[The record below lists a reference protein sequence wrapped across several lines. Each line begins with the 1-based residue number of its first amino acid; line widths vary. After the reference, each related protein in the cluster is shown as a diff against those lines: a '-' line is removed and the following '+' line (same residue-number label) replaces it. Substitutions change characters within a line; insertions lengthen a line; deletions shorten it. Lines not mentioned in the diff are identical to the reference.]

1 MWNLNDHRPPYATIH
16 PSRDYS
22 FSFTR
27 VGGGK
32 ARFTIHKT
40 TRWIELS
47 ERCGSCQSVPGSV
60 RAPTAR
66 ICIIPF
72 TSTILIGGLFQSL
85 SPRIFALLLLS
96 FLHTPLPPSSP
107 NGGFV
112 RPIHFLL
119 LSFFLR
125 SFGFHLSLALI
136 LIPRFLLAYT
146 FLRILFVLFI
156 TLFLGWWGMG
166 VLVGSVYVFVLDYI
180 FLSFLYM
187 FAFDRCSMIIILS
200 FLIFFSGFLYGS
212 IWFSFFVFF
221 SLVVRLLSSF
231 YFPFIRFFFVFF
243 VLLPLQSF
251 IFSLLSSRF

>member
-1 MWNLNDHRPPYATIH
+1 MHCCSSRFSIPLSLRPPQTE
-16 PSRDYS
+16 DS
-22 FSFTR
+22 FAQF
-27 VGGGK
+27 
-32 ARFTIHKT
+32 I
-40 TRWIELS
+40 
-47 ERCGSCQSVPGSV
+47 
-60 RAPTAR
+60 
-66 ICIIPF
+66 
-72 TSTILIGGLFQSL
+72 
-85 SPRIFALLLLS
+85 
-96 FLHTPLPPSSP
+96 SSSS
-107 NGGFV
+107 
-112 RPIHFLL
+112 
-119 LSFFLR
+119 LSFFAAR

-231 YFPFIRFFFVFF
+231 HFPFIRFFSCFSSCFLYNLLYFRCFHPDFNPLSSICLLYRSSVFSM
-243 VLLPLQSF
+243 PLC
-251 IFSLLSSRF
+251 FSLAFPFHVLVFLLLLNFLYHDCIRLFGNTLCAHI